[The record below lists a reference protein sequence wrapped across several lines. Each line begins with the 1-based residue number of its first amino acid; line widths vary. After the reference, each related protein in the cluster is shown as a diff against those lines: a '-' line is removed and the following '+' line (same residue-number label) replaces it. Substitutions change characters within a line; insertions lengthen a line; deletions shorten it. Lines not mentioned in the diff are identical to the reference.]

1 MCYNGGME
9 TGLFEVA
16 ASVRLALSAG
26 VPPAQAFR
34 EWRGYGI
41 TALAMASGVPAAV
54 ITEHEAGRR
63 ELTREECEELGVPCE
78 LLLDPR
84 AASTRRDIVQGEHRT
99 GI

>member
-1 MCYNGGME
+1 ME
-9 TGLFEVA
+9 AGLFEIA
-16 ASVRLALSAG
+16 AGVRLALSAG

-54 ITEHEAGRR
+54 IAEHEAGRR
-63 ELTREECEELGVPCE
+63 ELTREECDAIGLALGVPCE
-78 LLLDPR
+78 LLLDPG
-84 AASTRRDIVQGEHRT
+84 AASSRRSIVQGEHRT

>member
-1 MCYNGGME
+1 ME

-16 ASVRLALSAG
+16 ASVRLALGAG

-34 EWRGYGI
+34 EWRAYGV

-54 ITEHEAGRR
+54 ITEHEDGRR
-63 ELTREECEELGVPCE
+63 ELTREECEAIGLALGVPCE
-78 LLLDPR
+78 LLLDPG
-84 AASTRRDIVQGEHRT
+84 ATSSRRSIVQGEHRT